1 MGADEI
7 DVRQILS
14 DPDIEG
20 DPLQFL
26 KVTEAYWKVQT
37 GSCLSCFVSC
47 LALQC
52 WNQLNGQCR
61 LCDWPINCHNR
72 GACLWAY

>member
-1 MGADEI
+1 MGTDEI
-7 DVRQILS
+7 DVREILS

-37 GSCLSCFVSC
+37 GSCLSCCMPYLAFVC
-47 LALQC
+47 LHHEA
-52 WNQLNGQCR
+52 
-61 LCDWPINCHNR
+61 DT
-72 GACLWAY
+72 